1 MKSCTT
7 SCATG
12 LITEHYTEASACNVQ
27 VLFLWPC
34 SDEQSWLV
42 WEYGETFMTNYE
54 EYKRNALKDPE
65 VRREYDALQQEYDR
79 IVAEVQ
85 SKLNEEHGA
94 AIQK

>member
-1 MKSCTT
+1 
-7 SCATG
+7 
-12 LITEHYTEASACNVQ
+12 
-27 VLFLWPC
+27 
-34 SDEQSWLV
+34 
-42 WEYGETFMTNYE
+42 MTNYE

-65 VRREYDALQQEYDR
+65 VRREYDALQQEYDK